1 VGAWEELLFI
11 TGYLQFNIL
20 VGIYFP
26 LVYLLLVKIKTEQ
39 FTDVMPAVLV
49 QTLHVY
55 PSDYPAVCMRVW
67 LTYIILSQ
75 GAGHPAQD
83 EKR

>member
-1 VGAWEELLFI
+1 VHLLA
-11 TGYLQFNIL
+11 
-20 VGIYFP
+20 
-26 LVYLLLVKIKTEQ
+26 VKIKTEQ
-39 FTDVMPAVLV
+39 LTDVVPAVLV
-49 QTLHVY
+49 QTPHVY
-55 PSDYPAVCMRVW
+55 PSDYPAVCVRVW

>member
-1 VGAWEELLFI
+1 M
-11 TGYLQFNIL
+11 GYIVSVPVPYSLIVLQ
-20 VGIYFP
+20 GIYFP
-26 LVYLLLVKIKTEQ
+26 LVHLSVVKIKTEQ
-39 FTDVMPAVLV
+39 LTDAVPSVLV

-55 PSDYPAVCMRVW
+55 PSDYPAVCVW